1 MRRAKATRWS
11 AAAASARTTAKNDR
25 ASGAR
30 HTLLAGH
37 VLAGHGN
44 VAGEGAREAAAARTR
59 LLRGRG
65 RAARRAQPRHV
76 HDVISVG
83 QLVGGA
89 AATTAA
95 LPRW

>member
-1 MRRAKATRWS
+1 MRRAKSTRWS

-37 VLAGHGN
+37 GN
-44 VAGEGAREAAAARTR
+44 TAGEGAREAAAARTR

-76 HDVISVG
+76 HDVISIG

-89 AATTAA
+89 AATAAA
-95 LPRW
+95 LPRWRR